1 MKKRLVV
8 LAMVLGL
15 VVGLVGSVVAGDTT
29 TVSVSASVTG
39 TCKFISGGTIS
50 YTLDPSA
57 GGNVSGT
64 VSQPTFW
71 CTKGSSYTITD
82 DNGINKSG
90 TTYRMKHA
98 TLGEY
103 IPYSFTYTS
112 TGTGSGKGTTLTMNI
127 GSQVLGTDYVNASAG
142 NYADTVTLTVNP

>member
-1 MKKRLVV
+1 MNKRLVV

-15 VVGLVGSVVAGDTT
+15 VVGLVGSVVASDTT
-29 TVSVSASVTG
+29 TVAVSASVTG
-39 TCKFISGGTIS
+39 TCKFLSGGTIS
-50 YTLDPSA
+50 YTLDPSV

-82 DNGINKSG
+82 DNGANKSG

-98 TLGEY
+98 SLAEY

-112 TGTGSGKGTTLTMNI
+112 TGTGSGRGTTLTMNI
-127 GSQVLGTDYVNASAG
+127 GSQVLGSDYQNASAG
-142 NYADTVTLTVNP
+142 NYSDTVTLTIAP